1 MSVSTEQQI
10 REHALRKGMDLIRLT
25 ASDTAGLGDDLYQ
38 LTVMGESL
46 RIYPQGI
53 GNHGAP
59 LCEIENWLSW
69 PWE

>member
-59 LCEIENWLSW
+59 LCEIESWLSW

>member
-1 MSVSTEQQI
+1 
-10 REHALRKGMDLIRLT
+10 
-25 ASDTAGLGDDLYQ
+25 
-38 LTVMGESL
+38 MGESL